1 MSSQVSAGRDYTC
14 GVRPPGTLE
23 CWGGTR
29 IPAFRAC
36 GGDSDGDG
44 IPDDG
49 DGSGVAGDA
58 PCAGGNTSSCDDN
71 CPAVYNP
78 SQADGENDGVGDA
91 CDSCPAVVN
100 LGDGDADGIDDACD
114 ICFAASAASTMR
126 KPVLLLGN
134 LLAPLGDETL
144 VLKGVFETFSAFAPV
159 LDPLN
164 NGMEIAVW
172 PQSYS
177 STLDLAG
184 RTTIR
189 IPAGAWNGV
198 RGWQVDRTRTTWVYA
213 DKTKPPA
220 ANGVFR
226 ISVREVSTRTARR
239 IEVVVK
245 GASGTY
251 PAGPYYVA
259 VALNDTAGG
268 GALGQC
274 GEFQFG
280 ATRCVLLPSGKK
292 AKCR

>member
-134 LLAPLGDETL
+134 LLALPGDHTL

-164 NGMEIAVW
+164 NGMKIAIW
-172 PQSYS
+172 P
-177 STLDLAG
+177 
-184 RTTIR
+184 
-189 IPAGAWNGV
+189 
-198 RGWQVDRTRTTWVYA
+198 
-213 DKTKPPA
+213 
-220 ANGVFR
+220 
-226 ISVREVSTRTARR
+226 
-239 IEVVVK
+239 
-245 GASGTY
+245 
-251 PAGPYYVA
+251 
-259 VALNDTAGG
+259 
-268 GALGQC
+268 
-274 GEFQFG
+274 
-280 ATRCVLLPSGKK
+280 
-292 AKCR
+292 